1 MFFSSSSSSSSSSWS
16 GSSAPEGIVD
26 VRVVD
31 QNSSSIRLQWDVVE
45 NITTYRVEYTDSGG
59 NNSNSTVEVE
69 AGQEVVN
76 YTASALRSATYY
88 TFTVYSVLDYTISSG
103 LSFTAVTGTTLL
115 VVSILMV
122 TQIPSSPW

>member
-1 MFFSSSSSSSSSSWS
+1 M
-16 GSSAPEGIVD
+16 
-26 VRVVD
+26 RVVD

-45 NITTYRVEYTDSGG
+45 NITTYLVEYTDSGG
-59 NNSNSTVEVE
+59 NNISITVEVE

-103 LSFTAVTGTTLL
+103 LSFTAVTGT
-115 VVSILMV
+115 S
-122 TQIPSSPW
+122 